1 MIFSTLSKVGFA
13 TLLGASLFGT
23 SIAVQAGTPQDSIF
37 GNVEPALR
45 ERMFFRLNAIS
56 ATVKTT
62 ASDVRDVNGPV
73 VSITELETL
82 RDNGSNF
89 FSAADGSSLDYTLG
103 VNQLLG
109 ANGISRQAAV
119 SGCAS
124 IAQGLGSPCGLKARG
139 ANHLNTLALSVG
151 YFLDED
157 YKWALEAMVLS
168 APLKVSIY
176 GEGNNWLNGKE
187 VMNTKLLP
195 PIVSL
200 GRYFGN
206 AKDSF
211 RPYVGAMA
219 SYAMFF
225 DSRATSSLN
234 TYVGAA
240 SPNDTTISIKNSFG
254 VGPMIGFKYQHP
266 SSNWQVSL
274 NVGNVRYKTDATIVT
289 HNTVIKSNTPVLN
302 DYGAYITNAIVGGN
316 NAYTGSTNG
325 IVVDATGQPA
335 GKTAG
340 DVVPLTEA
348 LMCDLAFN
356 KSGSTSCNLGTYVR
370 KTTTVLDNT
379 LFMLSVGRS
388 F

>member
-1 MIFSTLSKVGFA
+1 MKFSTLSKVGVA
-13 TLLGASLFGT
+13 TLLGASLFGA
-23 SIAVQAGTPQDSIF
+23 SVGVQAGAPQDSIF

-45 ERMFFRLNAIS
+45 DRMFFRLNAVS

-73 VSITELETL
+73 VSIPELENL

-89 FSAADGSSLDYTLG
+89 FSAADGNSLDYTLG

-109 ANGISRQAAV
+109 ANGLSRQAAV

-151 YFLDED
+151 YFLDAE

-187 VMNTKLLP
+187 VMSTKLLP

-211 RPYVGAMA
+211 RPYLGALA

-225 DSRATSSLN
+225 DTRPTSNLN

-240 SPNDTTISIKNSFG
+240 SPNDTTISIKNSLGF
-254 VGPMIGFKYQHP
+254 GPMIGFKYQP
-266 SSNWQVSL
+266 ASSNWHVSL
-274 NVGNVRYKTDATIVT
+274 NLGHVRYKTDATIIT
-289 HNTVIKSNTPVLN
+289 NNTTIKGDTPVLN

-316 NAYTGSTNG
+316 NSYRGPTNG
-325 IVVDATGQPA
+325 IVVNTTGQPA

-356 KSGSTSCNLGTYVR
+356 RSGSTSCNLGTYVR

-379 LFMLSVGRS
+379 LFMLSVGHS